1 MKLLTVN
8 MEGVVHLDRIK
19 TLVATELPDT
29 LCLQEAPDLFADALH
44 TLGYATSFAPMI
56 IRQQLGREFIEGVMI
71 ASRFPFTAKTSYYYR
86 AQPTIVQFNETDKE
100 GTISHPILMA
110 AVATPTE
117 GTYMIG
123 TTHIMVTKDGAESE
137 HQRKGITALLHQL
150 ASEVPHILCGDFN
163 MPRGYNPLYTDVTKQ
178 YTDTIPLH
186 YASSLDRNLHRLGNN
201 PQLTRPI
208 FDTFMVD
215 YIFTQPP
222 YQAHN
227 VRLQFGVSDH
237 AAVVADITRQ

>member
-8 MEGVVHLDRIK
+8 MEGVTHLDRIK
-19 TLVATELPDT
+19 TLVAKELPDT
-29 LCLQEAPDLFADALH
+29 LCLQEAPDLFADVLH
-44 TLGYATSFAPMI
+44 TLGYTTCFAPMI
-56 IRQQLGREFIEGVMI
+56 IRQQLGREFFEGVII
-71 ASRFPFTAKTSYYYR
+71 ASRFPFTAKTSYYYQ
-86 AQPTIVQFNETDKE
+86 AQPTIVQFSETDKE

-110 AVATPTE
+110 TVTTPMKETF
-117 GTYMIG
+117 MIG

-137 HQRKGITALLHQL
+137 HQRQGTTALLHQL

-163 MPRGYNPLYTDVTKQ
+163 MPRGYNQLYTEVTKQ
-178 YTDTIPLH
+178 YQDSIPPH
-186 YASSLDRNLHRLGNN
+186 YTSSLDRNLHRLGNN
-201 PQLTRPI
+201 PQLMRPI

-222 YQAHN
+222 YLAHN

-237 AAVVADITRQ
+237 AAVIAEITKQ